1 MDIFG
6 ESVNNSSSQSSED
19 LFSIPGSSDLI
30 INGTLIET
38 KLSIYGKVRCTF
50 SVLLMIFNVLLLFL
64 TVFGDSLLFVIK
76 LSLVMFFLQ
85 LDRNSNTAEGPI
97 IELIASGGKVSI
109 FVENSFRFS
118 PLFLPFGLG

>member
-6 ESVNNSSSQSSED
+6 ESVNSSSQSSED

-38 KLSIYGKVRCTF
+38 KLSIYGKVRCAF
-50 SVLLMIFNVLLLFL
+50 SILLMIFNVLLLFL

-76 LSLVMFFLQ
+76 LSLFMFFLQ

-118 PLFLPFGLG
+118 PLFLPCGLG